1 MKLSSDPVVWTSVR
15 ELQRRLLVS
24 IFLLLLCAVPLK
36 AQGGRASDGIGTG
49 GSNTI
54 QGRVYFPD
62 GKGGDLQLKV
72 RLESTDMANLST
84 LTDMNGSFRFA
95 GLQAG
100 NYTVIVE
107 GDQYFE
113 TYREV
118 LTIDRQGS
126 MTGRSPRVLNIP
138 IHLRPKTGRH
148 TRETTVGTVDAS
160 LSNVPPPAL
169 ALYNK
174 ALEAAK
180 SGDSKTAVEHLT
192 GAIAIHP
199 EFAQALNELGVQ
211 YIKLNQ
217 LDKAV
222 EALRSAVKVAPDAF
236 LPRLNYGRALLEV
249 KRFPDAE
256 KELREAVKKN
266 DASAVAHLYLG
277 VALVR
282 LRKLDESEKELLR
295 ACKSGREDMG
305 LAHYYLAGIYWGR
318 REYKRAADA
327 LETYLKLSPQAPDA
341 ERVRSTINELRGKQ

>member
-1 MKLSSDPVVWTSVR
+1 VI
-15 ELQRRLLVS
+15 LL
-24 IFLLLLCAVPLK
+24 ILCAAPLN
-36 AQGGRASDGIGTG
+36 AQGGRGSDGIGTG
-49 GSNTI
+49 GNNTI

-62 GKGGDLQLKV
+62 GKGSDLQLKV

-84 LTDMNGSFRFA
+84 MTDMNGSFRFA

-100 NYTVIVE
+100 NYTVIVD

-113 TYREV
+113 TYREP
-118 LTIDRQGS
+118 LTIDRQGN

-148 TRETTVGTVDAS
+148 TPETTVGTVDAS
-160 LSNVPPPAL
+160 LSRVPQSAV

-174 ALEAAK
+174 GLVAAK

-192 GAIAIHP
+192 GAIAIYP
-199 EFAQALNELGVQ
+199 EFALALNELGVQ
-211 YIKLNQ
+211 YIKLNTP
-217 LDKAV
+217 DKAV
-222 EALRSAVKVAPDAF
+222 EALRSAVRVAPDAF

-249 KRFPDAE
+249 KQFLDAE

-266 DASAVAHLYLG
+266 DASGVGHLYLG
-277 VALVR
+277 VALMR
-282 LRKLDESEKELLR
+282 LRKLEESEKELLR
-295 ACKSGREDMG
+295 AVSSGRDDMG

-327 LETYLKLSPQAPDA
+327 LETYLKLLPHASDA
-341 ERVRSTINELRGKQ
+341 ERVRSTIKELRSKQ